1 MQKNQKTCKK
11 HSQVESQESVG
22 KNFDKPNNL

>member
-11 HSQVESQESVG
+11 HNQVEIQEPVG